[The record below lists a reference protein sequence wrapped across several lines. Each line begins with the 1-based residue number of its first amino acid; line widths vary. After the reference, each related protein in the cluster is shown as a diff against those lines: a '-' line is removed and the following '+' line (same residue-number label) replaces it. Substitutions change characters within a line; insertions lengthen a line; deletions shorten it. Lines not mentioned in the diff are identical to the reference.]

1 MKQYQ
6 NCSGGYY
13 ENDNNDLHK
22 SAMAGE
28 GGLSKP
34 HSLFHETHYI
44 AISLVPNTAKYWD
57 FTVISIIH
65 WPVTEVPFLHD
76 SAGW

>member
-44 AISLVPNTAKYWD
+44 AISLVPNTAKY
-57 FTVISIIH
+57 
-65 WPVTEVPFLHD
+65 
-76 SAGW
+76 